1 MSLPVNKSAVARV
14 LVADDMSTN
23 RMLVKQV
30 LGAPEFEVLEADNG
44 VQVLEILRREA
55 VDVVL
60 LDVMMP
66 EMDGM
71 ETSKRIRGD
80 LGLTLLPIIMV
91 TALGSSDD
99 VALAI
104 DHGADDYVTKPFEA
118 VELRARVRAAVG
130 RKHLVDRLDDMETV
144 LLSLARMVEARDA
157 NTGNHCDRLAHMGP
171 LFGQVLGLSQEEIE
185 ALRRGGVLHDVGKL
199 AIPDSI
205 LLKNGKLTDDEWS
218 VMRKHTTIGAEL
230 CRPLKTIGKTTEIV
244 LSHHEKWNGSGYP
257 HGHAGTDIPL
267 LARVFQIVDVY
278 DGLSTERPY
287 KPAFPMEKVTDIM
300 RSETAAGFWDP
311 DLMEPFLK
319 LLHEQPQVLKL
330 PDSREIDRS
339 EQMFDAIQKLGVS
352 GWYTE
357 EKS

>member
-1 MSLPVNKSAVARV
+1 
-14 LVADDMSTN
+14 
-23 RMLVKQV
+23 
-30 LGAPEFEVLEADNG
+30 
-44 VQVLEILRREA
+44 
-55 VDVVL
+55 
-60 LDVMMP
+60 
-66 EMDGM
+66 
-71 ETSKRIRGD
+71 
-80 LGLTLLPIIMV
+80 
-91 TALGSSDD
+91 
-99 VALAI
+99 
-104 DHGADDYVTKPFEA
+104 
-118 VELRARVRAAVG
+118 
-130 RKHLVDRLDDMETV
+130 
-144 LLSLARMVEARDA
+144 
-157 NTGNHCDRLAHMGP
+157 
-171 LFGQVLGLSQEEIE
+171 
-185 ALRRGGVLHDVGKL
+185 VLHDVGKL

-287 KPAFPMEKVTDIM
+287 KPAFPTEKVTDIM